1 MQQRLTRKET
11 QQQTRDRLLDAA
23 ARVFSRQ
30 GYYAVSVEEVAA
42 EAGFSKGAVYSNFE
56 SKEELFLAL
65 IDRRFDLDV
74 ENFPGFDSFIQ
85 AANPPKEGKGFAEIV
100 ESDRTW
106 SMLLIEFSLY
116 AMRNEAVR
124 QKFASRLSNLHARM
138 EKSLTELYAARGKSP
153 TLPVNELPWTIIAL
167 GMGTTMQYFI
177 HPEGLPEGT
186 YERALEQ
193 VLK

>member
-1 MQQRLTRKET
+1 MQHRLTRKET

-30 GYYAVSVEEVAA
+30 GYHAVSVEEVAA
-42 EAGFSKGAVYSNFE
+42 EAGFSKGAVYSNFG

-65 IDRRFDLDV
+65 IDRRFDLDIA
-74 ENFPGFDSFIQ
+74 NFPGYDSFIQ
-85 AANPPKEGKGFAEIV
+85 AANPPQQGKGFAEIV
-100 ESDRTW
+100 EADRTW
-106 SMLLIEFSLY
+106 NMLLVEFSLY

-124 QKFASRLSNLHARM
+124 QKFASRLSHLHARM
-138 EKSLTELYAARGKSP
+138 EKSLAELYAARGISP
-153 TLPVNELPWTIIAL
+153 ALPVHELPWTIIAL

-177 HPEGLPEGT
+177 DPQGLPEGT